1 MLLVSPFVLLRRRAL
16 QRGVL
21 GGNRLWTA
29 VAVVVWGTRLLRR
42 VLGRHEIVV
51 ARDELKPGQALT
63 VRDLGRAES

>member
-1 MLLVSPFVLLRRRAL
+1 MLFVSPFVLLRRRAL

-42 VLGRHEIVV
+42 VIGRHEVVV
-51 ARDELKPGQALT
+51 ARDVLKPGQALT
-63 VRDLGRAES
+63 VRAIRRSES